1 MMVEAATGHKG
12 IAMGFLDSLTWQ
24 VLGGGASQ
32 VALYNAI
39 MDMIGR
45 HPGGLAG
52 VVAQFN
58 EAGLGELMGSWIG
71 TGANTATKE
80 QIRTG
85 LGETAVQGIAMQTG
99 LTDDAALTRL
109 ATLLPRLID
118 TLTPNGVVPAIG
130 PAPNRLTFL
139 AGLAL

>member
-1 MMVEAATGHKG
+1 MVMAASGLEG

-45 HPGGLAG
+45 HPGGFAG

-58 EAGLGELMGSWIG
+58 DAGLGDLVASWIG
-71 TGANTATKE
+71 TGANTPATKE
-80 QIRTG
+80 QILRG
-85 LGETAVQGIAMQTG
+85 LGDDAVRAIALHTG
-99 LTDDAALTRL
+99 LTDDGALTRL
-109 ATLLPRLID
+109 TTLLPRVID